1 MNNGRWPP
9 GSPEL
14 ITLHPD
20 YLKTIIE
27 KNVLFNTDRI
37 NKANKN
43 SLADRIGRKFGLA
56 TTGADILDT
65 PEATMLHEMMHLK
78 FCGLADDSDGKK
90 SYGWANC
97 VRLKNMDNAVF
108 LV

>member
-1 MNNGRWPP
+1 MCSPSRTKMNNGRWPP

-65 PEATMLHEMMHLK
+65 PEATMLHEVRDAATYMS
-78 FCGLADDSDGKK
+78 FI
-90 SYGWANC
+90 
-97 VRLKNMDNAVF
+97 VRLQTP
-108 LV
+108 L

>member
-43 SLADRIGRKFGLA
+43 SLADRIGRKFGLP

-65 PEATMLHEMMHLK
+65 PEATMLHE
-78 FCGLADDSDGKK
+78 
-90 SYGWANC
+90 
-97 VRLKNMDNAVF
+97 VRDEATYMSFIVL
-108 LV
+108 LLTSL